1 MTTYSLSGV
10 ADSFPTHRRGRSAT
24 PDHWF
29 RLLTVGKQAFIHLS
43 GSQTL
48 VRDRPVGV
56 QLAAL
61 VGSSPAE
68 MAELKRRLEKCLVS
82 ELKEIARRFKLPISK
97 TVHAHFK
104 L

>member
-1 MTTYSLSGV
+1 M
-10 ADSFPTHRRGRSAT
+10 
-24 PDHWF
+24 
-29 RLLTVGKQAFIHLS
+29 AFMHLS

-48 VRDRPVGV
+48 VRDRPGEV

-82 ELKEIARRFKLPISK
+82 ELKEIARRWEGELSSLYSLQLLLESLQSRLLSAESDHL
-97 TVHAHFK
+97 VVEGV
-104 L
+104 